1 MKFTQSEINS
11 VTRTIKSGWLTTGN
25 ISHQLEDKFCRY
37 VGAKYGAAVGSCT
50 AGLQL
55 ALKVL
60 GISGG
65 DEVITTPY
73 TFVASTEAIL
83 HCGARP
89 VFEDIDPV
97 TLNMDPDQIEKK
109 ITSKTR
115 AIVPVHIAGL
125 PCRLDKI
132 TKIARKHKLFVVND
146 SAHAIGAEFKGKKIG
161 AYGDLSSFSFY
172 ATKNLTT
179 AEGGIVTTNNAK
191 LADEIRVLSLH
202 GMDKKAWKR
211 YLDQGSWYYEVVSLG
226 YKYNLADMNAALG
239 LAMMD
244 RLDILQEK
252 RRRIASWYDQAL
264 SKFDEIELPAREED
278 SKHAWHL
285 YIIKLNLDKLKIG
298 RDQFIK
304 ELTECG
310 VGTSVHF
317 IPLFLQPFYKGK
329 YGLQQKHFPAAMNAF
344 ERVIS
349 LPFYPDLRKAEVIFV
364 ADAVGKIISKHR
376 KL

>member
-1 MKFTQSEINS
+1 MKIESVPFFRMKFTRSEIDA

-37 VGAKYGAAVGSCT
+37 VEARYGAAVGSCT
-50 AGLQL
+50 AGLHL

-60 GISGG
+60 GLSRG

-89 VFEDIDPV
+89 VFADIDPV
-97 TLNMDPDQIEKK
+97 TLNIDPNRIEEK
-109 ITSKTR
+109 ITPRTR
-115 AIVPVHIAGL
+115 AVVPVHIAGL
-125 PCRLDKI
+125 PCRMEII
-132 TKIARKHKLFVVND
+132 TRLARKHKLLIVND

-179 AEGGIVTTNNAK
+179 AEGGIVTTNSRK

-239 LAMMD
+239 LAMLD
-244 RLDILQEK
+244 RLDILQQK
-252 RRRIASWYDQAL
+252 RERIASWYDQAL
-264 SKFDEIELPAREED
+264 VKFDEIELPARERD

-285 YIIKLNLDKLKIG
+285 YIIKLN
-298 RDQFIK
+298 
-304 ELTECG
+304 
-310 VGTSVHF
+310 
-317 IPLFLQPFYKGK
+317 
-329 YGLQQKHFPAAMNAF
+329 
-344 ERVIS
+344 
-349 LPFYPDLRKAEVIFV
+349 
-364 ADAVGKIISKHR
+364 
-376 KL
+376 